1 MTSITVSRGAVRRNL
16 EKLRAM
22 TDARIM
28 AVLKCNGYGMGLVEF
43 ARLLKTEG
51 VRLFA
56 VSRAEEA
63 TRLRSAGFDGYLLLL
78 SPVWD
83 RETVLRLAE
92 QRVTLTVASL
102 EHASA
107 MSWIFS
113 TADLHPSVH
122 LAVDTGMHRYGFTRD
137 ELEKFDPT
145 IQSFAIEG
153 VFTHFYAAVND
164 ALTEE
169 QHADFIGCLD
179 TLTARHVDPGIV
191 HCCASMSFLRH
202 REMHHDMVR
211 LGSALVGTPEGLERV
226 WRFETAAASVKSLK
240 KGSPLGYGGW
250 TLKRDALV
258 ASLPVG
264 FSDGMML
271 ERFEPVGFSGALRRF
286 AKDVLRPASPIRV
299 FFRGR
304 ELPILGGAGTTHLSV
319 DATWTDAKPGDI
331 FVIESN
337 PMFLSPDI
345 ERKYQEEL

>member
-1 MTSITVSRGAVRRNL
+1 MASITVSRGAVRRNL

-43 ARLLKTEG
+43 ARLLEAEG
-51 VRLFA
+51 VDRFA

-63 TRLRSAGFDGYLLLL
+63 LRLRSAGFGGNLLLL

-83 RETVLRLAE
+83 RDTVLRLARE
-92 QRVTLTVASL
+92 RVTLTVAST

-113 TADLHPSVH
+113 TSDLHPSVH

-137 ELEKFDPT
+137 ELERFDPT
-145 IQSFAIEG
+145 VQSFAVEG
-153 VFTHFYAAVND
+153 VFTHFYASVNNE
-164 ALTEE
+164 LTEE
-169 QHADFIGCLD
+169 QHADFIGCVD
-179 TLTARHVDPGIV
+179 TLSARHVDPGLI
-191 HCCASMSFLRH
+191 HCCASIAFLRH

-211 LGSALVGTPEGLERV
+211 LGSALVGTPEGLERI
-226 WRFETAAASVKSLK
+226 WRFETTAAAVKSLK

-250 TLKRDALV
+250 TLRRDALV

-286 AKDVLRPASPIRV
+286 ARDVLRPSSPIRV

-304 ELPILGGAGTTHLSV
+304 EVPILGGAGTTHLSV
-319 DATWTDAKPGDI
+319 DITGTDAKPGDV
-331 FVIESN
+331 FTIESN